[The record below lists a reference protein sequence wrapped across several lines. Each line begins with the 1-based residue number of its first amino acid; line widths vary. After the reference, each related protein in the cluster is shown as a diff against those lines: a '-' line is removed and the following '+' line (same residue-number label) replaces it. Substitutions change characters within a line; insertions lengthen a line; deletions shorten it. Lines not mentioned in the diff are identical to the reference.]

1 VANAKPFNIPKR
13 EVWEAFKKVKA
24 NQGAARVDG
33 QTIAEFEIDLSNN
46 LYRLWNRMSSGS
58 YFPLPVRRVDL
69 PKGDGRTRPLGI
81 PTVGDRVAQEVGRA
95 RTRATDRHSRASR
108 LPTPDCDWPDDL
120 SRGSAASARTLYSR
134 ANFRRLIISS
144 GTVAMLS
151 GFNSATLTPSSIKG
165 YIMATK
171 AKTKAG
177 RVAERKTSR
186 SQSPNLKKES
196 QAASTSAIDLLE
208 QDHRQ
213 VEEWF
218 DEYDELKEDDD
229 RKAELVQ
236 KICLALKVHAQI
248 EEEIFYPQAREATKD
263 NDLIDEAVVEHAT
276 VKNLI
281 ADIESIEVGEDL
293 YDAKI
298 RVLGE
303 MVKQHIKEEEEE
315 LFPELEPA
323 KMDLE
328 AFGKELAERKE
339 ELISEMQA

>member
-1 VANAKPFNIPKR
+1 
-13 EVWEAFKKVKA
+13 
-24 NQGAARVDG
+24 
-33 QTIAEFEIDLSNN
+33 
-46 LYRLWNRMSSGS
+46 
-58 YFPLPVRRVDL
+58 
-69 PKGDGRTRPLGI
+69 
-81 PTVGDRVAQEVGRA
+81 
-95 RTRATDRHSRASR
+95 
-108 LPTPDCDWPDDL
+108 
-120 SRGSAASARTLYSR
+120 
-134 ANFRRLIISS
+134 
-144 GTVAMLS
+144 MLS
-151 GFNSATLTPSSIKG
+151 GFNSATLTASSIKG

-171 AKTKAG
+171 AKTKAR
-177 RVAERKTSR
+177 RVSERKTSR
-186 SQSPNLKKES
+186 SQSLNRKKETP
-196 QAASTSAIDLLE
+196 AASPSAIDLLE

-218 DEYDELKEDDD
+218 DEYDELKEDDN
-229 RKAELVQ
+229 RKAELAQ
-236 KICLALKVHAQI
+236 EICLALKVHAQI

-281 ADIESIEVGEDL
+281 AEIESMAVGQDL

-339 ELISEMQA
+339 ELMAEMQG